1 MKAVLI
7 KETGGSEK
15 MTYEDVDAPACE
27 ATDVLVNIGAAGVN
41 FIDTYQRSGLYSVN
55 LPHVLGMEGA
65 GVVETIGTEVA
76 DFSVG
81 DHVAFTG
88 VPGAYAEYVKVPE
101 SRLVKLPA
109 GVSIR
114 EGAAAMLQGCTAH
127 YLTHSTYPLQ
137 EGDRCLIHAA
147 AGGMGLLMLQM
158 AKMAG
163 AYAIGTV
170 STEEKAAK
178 AKEAGADEVI
188 LYTQT
193 DFEQEVSRLTAGQGV
208 HVVYDSIGKATC
220 AKSLNCLRPRGF
232 LVLYGNSSG
241 PVTEFNPVHLQA
253 KGSLF
258 LTRPSL
264 NDYIAERED
273 LEQRTNEI
281 FDWIKE
287 KKLKLAINHIFPLSE
302 AKKAHMD
309 LEGRKT
315 TGKIL
320 LIP

>member
-27 ATDVLVNIGAAGVN
+27 ATDVLVSIGAAGVN

>member
-1 MKAVLI
+1 MKAVMI

-81 DHVAFTG
+81 DQVAFTG

>member
-7 KETGGSEK
+7 KETGGPEK
-15 MTYEDVDAPACE
+15 MAYEDVDTPVCQAS
-27 ATDVLVNIGAAGVN
+27 DVLVRIGAAGVN
-41 FIDTYQRSGLYSVN
+41 FIDTYQRSGLYPVN
-55 LPHVLGMEGA
+55 LPYILGMEGA
-65 GVVETIGTEVA
+65 GVVEAIGTDVTE
-76 DFSVG
+76 FSLG
-81 DHVAFTG
+81 DQVAFTQI
-88 VPGAYAEYVKVPE
+88 PGSYAEYVKVPE
-101 SRLVKLPA
+101 SRLVKLPL
-109 GVSIR
+109 GLSIR
-114 EGAAAMLQGCTAH
+114 EGAATMLQGCTAH
-127 YLTHSTYPLQ
+127 YLIHSTYPLKK
-137 EGDRCLIHAA
+137 GDRCLIHAA

-163 AYAIGTV
+163 AFAIGTV
-170 STEEKAAK
+170 STKEKAAQAK
-178 AKEAGADEVI
+178 AAGADEVI
-188 LYTQT
+188 LYTQS
-193 DFEQEVSRLTAGQGV
+193 DFEQEVSRLTDGQGV
-208 HVVYDSIGKATC
+208 HVVYDSVGKATC
-220 AKSLNCLRPRGF
+220 AKSLNCLRPRGY

-264 NDYIAERED
+264 NDYIAVRAD
-273 LEQRTNEI
+273 LEHRTHQI
-281 FDWIKE
+281 FTWIKD

-302 AKKAHMD
+302 AKKAHID

>member
-81 DHVAFTG
+81 DQVAFTG

>member
-1 MKAVLI
+1 MKAILI
-7 KETGGSEK
+7 KETGGPEK
-15 MTYEDVDAPACE
+15 MTYEDMEIPACG
-27 ATDVLVNIGAAGVN
+27 ASDVLVRIGAAGVN
-41 FIDTYQRSGLYSVN
+41 FIDTYQRSGLYPVN

-65 GVVETIGTEVA
+65 GIVENVGTRVT
-76 DFSVG
+76 DFSIG
-81 DHVAFTG
+81 EHVAFTG
-88 VPGAYAEYVKVPE
+88 IPGAYAEYVKVPE
-101 SRLVKLPA
+101 SRLVKLPT
-109 GVSIR
+109 GVSLR

-137 EGDRCLIHAA
+137 KGDRCLIHAA

-163 AYAIGTV
+163 AYTIGTV

-178 AKEAGADEVI
+178 AKAAGADEVI

-193 DFEQEVSRLTAGQGV
+193 DFEKEVSRLTDGQGV
-208 HVVYDSIGKATC
+208 HVVYDSIGKTTC
-220 AKSLNCLRPRGF
+220 SKSLNCLRPRGY

-264 NDYIAERED
+264 NDYIA
-273 LEQRTNEI
+273 TGKTWNNEPMRL
-281 FDWIKE
+281 FTWIKE
-287 KKLKLAINHIFPLSE
+287 KKLNLAINHVFPLSE
-302 AKKAHMD
+302 AKNAHID

-320 LIP
+320 LVP

>member
-1 MKAVLI
+1 MKAILI
-7 KETGGSEK
+7 KETGGPEK
-15 MTYEDVDAPACE
+15 MRYEEIDIPAYG
-27 ATDVLVNIGAAGVN
+27 ASDVLVRIGAAGVN
-41 FIDTYQRSGLYSVN
+41 FIDTYQRSGLYPVN
-55 LPHVLGMEGA
+55 LPCVLGMEGA
-65 GVVETIGTEVA
+65 GVVENFGASVS
-76 DFSVG
+76 DFSIG
-81 DHVAFTG
+81 EHVAFTG
-88 VPGAYAEYVKVPE
+88 IPGAYAEYVKVPE
-101 SRLVKLPA
+101 SRLVKLPT
-109 GVSIR
+109 GVSLR

-137 EGDRCLIHAA
+137 KGDRCLIHAA

-163 AYAIGTV
+163 AYTIGTV

-178 AKEAGADEVI
+178 AKAVGADEVI

-193 DFEQEVSRLTAGQGV
+193 DFEQEVSRLTDGQGV
-208 HVVYDSIGKATC
+208 HVVYDSIGKTTC
-220 AKSLNCLRPRGF
+220 SKSLNCLRPRGY

-264 NDYIAERED
+264 NDYIADRED
-273 LEQRTNEI
+273 LEQRSSEV
-281 FDWIKE
+281 FSWIKE
-287 KKLKLAINHIFPLSE
+287 KKLNLAINHVFPLSE
-302 AKKAHMD
+302 AKNAHID

>member
-7 KETGGSEK
+7 KETGGYEK

>member
-81 DHVAFTG
+81 DQVAFTG

-232 LVLYGNSSG
+232 LVLYGNTSG

-281 FDWIKE
+281 LTGL
-287 KKLKLAINHIFPLSE
+287 KKRN
-302 AKKAHMD
+302 
-309 LEGRKT
+309 
-315 TGKIL
+315 
-320 LIP
+320 

>member
-65 GVVETIGTEVA
+65 GVVQTIGTEVA

-264 NDYIAERED
+264 NDYIAKRED

-302 AKKAHMD
+302 AKKAHLD

>member
-65 GVVETIGTEVA
+65 GVVQTIGTEVA

-81 DHVAFTG
+81 DPVAFTG

-264 NDYIAERED
+264 NDYIAKRED

-302 AKKAHMD
+302 AKKAHLD